1 MKQFYP
7 IFIWVLFMTK
17 SASISSG
24 APQTRRVKVI
34 LTAEASEL
42 LSAAAKKGKRS
53 RQVEAMLR
61 LHDSLKNIP
70 EIKVCYWESSK

>member
-1 MKQFYP
+1 
-7 IFIWVLFMTK
+7 MTK
-17 SASISSG
+17 PASISSG

-70 EIKVCYWESSK
+70 EIQVCYWESNK

>member
-1 MKQFYP
+1 
-7 IFIWVLFMTK
+7 MTK
-17 SASISSG
+17 PASILSEAS
-24 APQTRRVKVI
+24 QTRRVKVI

-42 LSAAAKKGKRS
+42 LSVAAKKGKRS

-70 EIKVCYWESSK
+70 EIKVSYWESNQ